1 MKITPPPLA
10 SLYVKRMLLEA
21 LCLRTCVR
29 ASSRAVCRVLK
40 LFSAKGAAS
49 SQAWGNVPRF
59 VDRKG
64 PSAEGATHLGVESRF
79 QRFVSDLIRI
89 PGALPQAYV
98 ITAPSALNRYCV
110 FTATSLPSVE
120 QNGTTLTNAS
130 VFRASF
136 IRVDSRDSWALRS
149 FGGAPNASPGQT
161 GRALPILVF
170 LSLFLICAW
179 SFAQTPDSVAERE
192 VQRRQAGIT
201 QGEAALARG
210 QAAMKAKN
218 YAAAH
223 EEFRTAI
230 TYLPDA
236 VVSGKAHDEAVE
248 GFCKSGVVLA
258 EARIAE
264 GRYADAEAILSEVLS
279 DRYDPKCRPAQE
291 LYGHLRQPG
300 YFNKTMS
307 PTFIEK
313 VEQVK
318 QLLTEADG
326 FYNSGRYDL
335 AMKRYD
341 QVLALDP
348 YNTAARKGQE
358 KINNTKYKYGEEAYN
373 ETRSRQL
380 WQVEKGW
387 EQPVRRYGQ
396 AGEPVGIG
404 SQKGLGGTAQIT
416 NKLNTIIIPRI
427 EFRDATIR
435 EAIDFLREQAEEN
448 DTSGT
453 GKRGVDIVLRM
464 VPLGQV
470 APPLPPVAP
479 AGSPVPATTT
489 APGAPAAAGAPAG
502 GTAPG
507 TGPAAAARP
516 VAPISNEPRITIT
529 LNQIPLGEAL
539 RYIANQAGLK
549 VKVEPYAV
557 SIVPMSEQSHDLIT
571 KRYHVPPEFF
581 GGPLDVGYYLQAGG
595 AGGQTGA
602 GGSAQPAP
610 VAENIIQKEAV
621 SYQTSSGVGTGAGA
635 SSQSNLLQG
644 TSTTRKHLENDR
656 QLVGRADARTM
667 LLSMGVDFPP
677 EASATFWPHTGV
689 LIVRNTQDNLD
700 MVDALVDQAN
710 ASQPKQV
717 EIESKFIEITQN
729 NLKEL
734 GFDWLLGPFNIGNHK
749 VFGSGGTG
757 TVNQANFPFNNNGIP
772 VGGSGT
778 TIPNDGTAGGPIT
791 AGNRSG
797 SLAISANA
805 LDALLF
811 PGASGVAPGIFGLA
825 GVFTD
830 PQFQV
835 VIRALNQKKGVDL
848 LSAPKVTTK
857 SGQRAIIE
865 VVREFRYPKTYTQP
879 QVPQI
884 GSSTAVVGGVVPVVV
899 TPTTPQDWETRNTG
913 VTLEVEPVVGEN
925 ATTIDLNLV
934 PQVGEFEGFINYG
947 SPINAVGVNT
957 IGNVISTS
965 VPVLLTENVINQPVF
980 STRKVTTSV
989 SVYDG
994 QTVVLGGLMREDVQ
1008 KTEDKVPI
1016 LGDIPLIGRAFR
1028 SNVEQHTK
1036 KNLVIFVTAKQ
1047 VTAYGAPV
1055 EEQEEEGLLPPELP
1069 EVPAYK
1075 K

>member
-1 MKITPPPLA
+1 MKTTPQSVRSRGSRSGCNPLGSQQKKTKLTKA
-10 SLYVKRMLLEA
+10 LIFGTSLIRVNS
-21 LCLRTCVR
+21 CD
-29 ASSRAVCRVLK
+29 SRAL
-40 LFSAKGAAS
+40 S
-49 SQAWGNVPRF
+49 
-59 VDRKG
+59 
-64 PSAEGATHLGVESRF
+64 
-79 QRFVSDLIRI
+79 
-89 PGALPQAYV
+89 
-98 ITAPSALNRYCV
+98 
-110 FTATSLPSVE
+110 
-120 QNGTTLTNAS
+120 
-130 VFRASF
+130 
-136 IRVDSRDSWALRS
+136 S
-149 FGGAPNASPGQT
+149 FGGAPNASPART
-161 GRALPILVF
+161 GRALPRLVC
-170 LSLFLICAW
+170 LWLFLICAS
-179 SFAQTPDSVAERE
+179 SFAQTPDNVAERE
-192 VQRRQAGIT
+192 VQRRQAGIS

-210 QAAMKAKN
+210 RAAMKAKD
-218 YAAAH
+218 YGAAH
-223 EEFRTAI
+223 EEFRMAV

-291 LYGHLRQPG
+291 LYAHLRQPG

-380 WQVEKGW
+380 WQVQKGW
-387 EQPVRRYGQ
+387 EQPVRRYGA
-396 AGEPVGIG
+396 AGQPVAIG
-404 SQKGLGGTAQIT
+404 SQKGLGGTAQIN

-470 APPLPPVAP
+470 AAPPPPVAP
-479 AGSPVPATTT
+479 TGSPLPPTTA
-489 APGAPAAAGAPAG
+489 APGAPGAAAAPAG
-502 GTAPG
+502 GTTPG
-507 TGPAAAARP
+507 TGPAAATRP
-516 VAPISNEPRITIT
+516 FAPVSNEPRITIT

-539 RYIANQAGLK
+539 RYIAAQAGLK

-557 SIVPMSEQSHDLIT
+557 SIIPMSEQSNELVT

-581 GGPLDVGYYLQAGG
+581 GGPLDVGYYLEGSLG
-595 AGGQTGA
+595 GGQAAAQGQT
-602 GGSAQPAP
+602 AQPAP
-610 VAENIIQKEAV
+610 VAEKEIEKQAI
-621 SYQTSSGVGTGAGA
+621 SFQTAAGIGAGA
-635 SSQSNLLQG
+635 GAASQANSVQG
-644 TSTTRKHLENDR
+644 TSTTRQHLLNDR
-656 QLVGRADARTM
+656 QLVGRANAETM
-667 LLSMGVDFPP
+667 LQSMGVDFSPRGS
-677 EASATFWPHTGV
+677 SATFWPHTGV

-749 VFGSGGTG
+749 LFGAGGTS
-757 TVNQANFPFNNNGIP
+757 VNSPAANPANFPFVNTTGQPIGDTQPGQPIGQFP
-772 VGGSGT
+772 VTG
-778 TIPNDGTAGGPIT
+778 
-791 AGNRSG
+791 GNRSG

-865 VVREFRYPKTYTQP
+865 VVREFRYPSTFTPP
-879 QVPQI
+879 QVPSI
-884 GSSTAVVGGVVPVVV
+884 SSSTGNTVVGGATTVPVVV
-899 TPTTPQDWETRNTG
+899 TPTTPQNWETRNTG
-913 VTLEVEPVVGEN
+913 VTLEVEPVVGED

-934 PQVGEFEGFINYG
+934 PQVVEFEGFINYG
-947 SPINAVGVNT
+947 SPINAVGVST
-957 IGNVISTS
+957 IAGAITTS

-989 SVYDG
+989 SVWDG
-994 QTVVLGGLMREDVQ
+994 QTVVIGGLMREDVQ
-1008 KTEDKVPI
+1008 KTEDKTPI
-1016 LGDIPLIGRAFR
+1016 IGDIPLVGRLFR
-1028 SNVEQHTK
+1028 TNVDQHIK
-1036 KNLVIFVTAKQ
+1036 RNLVIFVTAR
-1047 VTAYGAPV
+1047 VITPSGLAFNN
-1055 EEQEEEGLLPPELP
+1055 EEEEEEGLLPPALP
-1069 EVPAYK
+1069 EAPAYK